1 MPPSRIPSVLLA
13 GVSALSLFLLAGCA
27 AGARRAATDGNGLP
41 AADLEGRPVRLAC
54 TRAGGALVLVFTA
67 VDCPIANRAQP
78 ELRALAR
85 ELATA
90 GVRFVQV
97 HANADETAE
106 EIRRHREAYSLAGE
120 AVRDPGGALVARY
133 GVRVTPEVVALAP
146 DGALIYQGR
155 VNDQYAAPGVGRPAP
170 TRHDLAD
177 ALHEYLRTGE
187 ARGLR
192 TPAAGCA
199 VRPAS

>member
-1 MPPSRIPSVLLA
+1 MSLARPLSAILASVAALL
-13 GVSALSLFLLAGCA
+13 LLAGCTHSP
-27 AGARRAATDGNGLP
+27 RRAPGAALELP
-41 AADLEGRPVRLAC
+41 AADLAGGPVRLAC
-54 TRAGGALVLVFTA
+54 TNAERALVLGFIA

-78 ELRALAR
+78 ELHALAR
-85 ELATA
+85 ELEPA

-97 HANADETAE
+97 YANADETAE
-106 EIRRHREAYSLAGE
+106 EIRRHREAFSLTGA

-146 DGALIYQGR
+146 NGALIYQGR

-170 TRHDLAD
+170 TQHDLAD
-177 ALHEYLRTGE
+177 ALREYLRTGK
-187 ARGLR
+187 ARGVRL
-192 TPAAGCA
+192 PAAGCA

>member
-1 MPPSRIPSVLLA
+1 MSPARIPSVLLA
-13 GVSALSLFLLAGCA
+13 GVAAFFILAGCTHSP
-27 AGARRAATDGNGLP
+27 RRAPGAAFELP
-41 AADLEGRPVRLAC
+41 AADLAGGPVRLAC
-54 TRAGGALVLVFTA
+54 TDAGRALVLAFIA

-78 ELRALAR
+78 ELHALAR
-85 ELATA
+85 ELEPA

-97 HANADETAE
+97 YANADETAE
-106 EIRRHREAYSLAGE
+106 EIRRHRQEFSLTGE
-120 AVRDPGGALVARY
+120 AVRDPGGALVARC
-133 GVRVTPEVVALAP
+133 GVQVTPEVVALAP

-170 TRHDLAD
+170 TRHDLAE
-177 ALHEYLRTGE
+177 ALREYLRTGV
-187 ARGLR
+187 AAGRR